1 MKEIFYYFLKIGL
14 IGFGGPMAHIAM
26 MDSDL
31 VDKRKWSTKDEFLDG
46 LAVCNILPG
55 PASTQ
60 LGIYMGFLRG
70 GILGGALAG
79 IAFILPAFIIITI
92 LSYVYFKFGEI
103 PSITGILYGINAVV
117 IALISSSLLNMYKKT
132 VINKPQFII
141 FLITIIAITLFK
153 VNMIVAMLF
162 AGIAGVFIYLNPTKN
177 NKNHKKLLSIALPL
191 AYAPLISKLFI
202 FFLKVGSFI
211 YGGGLV
217 IIPFIENEVVNK
229 LGWLTQTEFLAGIAL
244 GQLTPGPVVITAAF
258 IGYKVFGFIGALL
271 STVAIFIPSF
281 IFILVAA
288 PYLKKIKNVL
298 WVKAALKGVNAAVI
312 GSILS
317 SIISLVPAAIIDIP
331 TFIIAI
337 IGFISIVKFKVNVFW
352 CVGISGILGSIL
364 TLI

>member
-1 MKEIFYYFLKIGL
+1 MKEIFSYFFKIGL
-14 IGFGGPMAHIAM
+14 LGFGGPMAHIAM

-31 VDKRKWSTKDEFLDG
+31 VDKKKWSTKDEFLDG

-70 GILGGALAG
+70 GILGGTLAG
-79 IAFILPAFIIITI
+79 IAFILPAFIIISI
-92 LSYVYFKFGEI
+92 LSFVYFKFGEI

-132 VINKPQFII
+132 VINKPQFVI
-141 FLITIIAITLFK
+141 FLLTTVAITLFK
-153 VNMIVAMLF
+153 VNMIVAMLI
-162 AGIAGVFIYLNPTKN
+162 AGIAGVLIYSSPRKSKN
-177 NKNHKKLLSIALPL
+177 SKKLFSLALPL
-191 AYAPLISKLFI
+191 AFAPLLSNLFV

-217 IIPFIENEVVNK
+217 IIPFIENEVVTK

-258 IGYKVFGFIGALL
+258 IGYKVFGFIGALI
-271 STVAIFIPSF
+271 STIAIFLPSF

-317 SIISLVPAAIIDIP
+317 SIISLVPAAIIDVP
-331 TFIIAI
+331 TLLIAVV
-337 IGFISIVKFKVNVFW
+337 GFISIVKFKVNVFW
-352 CVGISGILGSIL
+352 CVGVAGILGTIL